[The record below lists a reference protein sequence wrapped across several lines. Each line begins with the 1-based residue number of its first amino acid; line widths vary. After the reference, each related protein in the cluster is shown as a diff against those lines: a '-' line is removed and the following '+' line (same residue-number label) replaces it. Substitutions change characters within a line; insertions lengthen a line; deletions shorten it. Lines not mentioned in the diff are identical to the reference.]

1 MEAAIRNCVGRRVL
15 CLVCGAFSARFFEI
29 AEACGVE
36 ADRLDVEWGESNEPA
51 ELAEALAQQDYDAV
65 SVVHSELGRFI
76 RLAPPRSIRKSS
88 RP

>member
-51 ELAEALAQQDYDAV
+51 ELAEALAQQDYD
-65 SVVHSELGRFI
+65 ELAR
-76 RLAPPRSIRKSS
+76 
-88 RP
+88 